1 VNALGIVLFAAA
13 ILISVVL
20 HEAGHMICARWS
32 GGKVT
37 EFFVGFGPRIWSFRR
52 GETEYG
58 IKAIPAGGY
67 VKIIGMTD
75 LEPVEPEDEPRAFYN
90 KPAPKRLLTL
100 AAGSLTHFLIAL
112 AIFLILPFA
121 FGETNVTNQVG
132 QVAQCVSTQPGGCPA
147 AIRFGIE
154 QPGPPLV
161 AQSSPAAAAGLRPGD
176 QIIAVGG
183 QKVSDWNGLT
193 GAMSKQ
199 HAGDPVSVTYLRDGV
214 QHTAT
219 ISPVLGNLS
228 VDPSQVVLGN
238 MIGIDAADPVTTNPG
253 PLTGLHDGLHDF
265 GSTFT
270 GSLQGLGSIPGSIPK
285 LFTSTVDH
293 TQRSDTGAVGVVGVA
308 NIGGQLFGAHDF
320 AGFLII
326 VASINVFIG
335 IFNLLPILPVD
346 GGHIAI
352 LLYEEARKRWRRLF
366 GREDP
371 GRVDL
376 NKLLPVAYTFLM
388 VLVGLTVLLLAA
400 DITNPIRLPS

>member
-1 VNALGIVLFAAA
+1 VNALGIVLFALA

-52 GETEYG
+52 GDTEYG

-67 VKIIGMTD
+67 VKIVGMTE
-75 LEPVEPEDEPRAFYN
+75 LEPVEPGDEDVAFYN

-112 AIFLILPFA
+112 IIFLLLPFA
-121 FGETNVTNQVG
+121 FGEDNITNQVG
-132 QVAQCVSTQPGGCPA
+132 EVAPCVSTQLGGCPPGV
-147 AIRFGIE
+147 RFGID
-154 QPGPPLV
+154 QPRPPLV
-161 AQSSPAAAAGLRPGD
+161 AQASPARAAGLRAGD
-176 QIIAVGG
+176 VIVAVGN
-183 QKVSDWNGLT
+183 QKVSDWDQLT
-193 GAMSKQ
+193 SAMAKQ
-199 HAGDPVSVTYLRDGV
+199 HAGDPVSLTYRRDGV
-214 QHTAT
+214 DHTVT
-219 ISPVLGNLS
+219 ISPVVGNVS
-228 VDPSQVVLGN
+228 GDPTQVVLGN
-238 MIGIDAADPVTTNPG
+238 MIGIDAAPVVTSHPG

-265 GSTFT
+265 SSTFT
-270 GSLQGLGSIPGSIPK
+270 GSLQGLASIPGSIPK

-293 TQRSDTGAVGVVGVA
+293 SQRSDTGAVGVVGVA
-308 NIGGQLFGAHDF
+308 NIGGQLFGAHNF

-376 NKLLPVAYTFLM
+376 NKLLPIAYTFLM